1 MDKQKEVIVY
11 SKQIMHFLEE
21 LVGGANHE
29 INNLL
34 LIIGMSSELLESSED
49 QIERLNAVSNIENQT
64 KRIGEVLKDLRSV
77 IKDCGTEEVKPT
89 KIREMSDHVIELC
102 KARFYNHK
110 IIFKNNVSEDIVIN
124 ARETQLT
131 QALLAVL
138 NSCHDAVIQTKSTSR
153 WINFDVSTNEKGLK
167 ILISDSGSK
176 IEGNDTLKIFSPSYD
191 SQGRKGLPLVLA
203 KNIIESHG
211 GKLEYDKEAKV
222 NTFIIKFDNYKKA
235 ESVEMELPYLKVV

>member
-34 LIIGMSSELLESSED
+34 FIIGMSSELLETSED
-49 QIERLNAVSNIENQT
+49 PKERQNAVANIENQT
-64 KRIGEVLKDLRSV
+64 KRIGEVLKDLRAV
-77 IKDCGTEEVKPT
+77 IKDCGSEEVKPT
-89 KIREMSDHVIELC
+89 KVSEVSDHVIELC
-102 KARFYNHK
+102 KTRFNNHK
-110 IIFKNNVSEDIVIN
+110 IIFKNNVPEDIVIN

-153 WINFDVSTNEKGLK
+153 WINFDVSTNGKGLK

-176 IEGNDTLKIFSPSYD
+176 IEGKDTSKIFSPSYD
-191 SQGRKGLPLVLA
+191 SQGRKGLPLVIA

-211 GKLEYDKEAKV
+211 GKIEYDKEAEV
-222 NTFIIKFDNYKKA
+222 NTFVVKFDSYKKA
-235 ESVEMELPYLKVV
+235 EAVEMEQPYLKVV